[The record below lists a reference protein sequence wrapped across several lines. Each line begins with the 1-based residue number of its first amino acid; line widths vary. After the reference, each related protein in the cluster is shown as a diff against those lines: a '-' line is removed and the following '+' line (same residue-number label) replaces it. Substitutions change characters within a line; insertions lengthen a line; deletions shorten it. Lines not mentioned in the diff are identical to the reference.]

1 MKIRRREFLG
11 TAAAGAGAALAGAR
25 IARAAPPDT
34 DPVGIVSLGKHLKV
48 PRIGAGTGMRGGNR
62 QTNQTR
68 MGREKFEAL
77 LHYEYDQGVRMFD
90 LADLYGT
97 HPYAGRALRSK
108 PRDSFVV
115 SSKYW
120 WRKGGLLEPERPD
133 ADVAIARYLKELK
146 LDYVDLVQLHCV
158 TSPKWPGEMRRQMD
172 IMEKLKQKG
181 VIRAHGVS
189 CHSVGALEAAVREP
203 WVDVVH
209 ARINPYGAA
218 MDGPPEK
225 VVPVL
230 KRIHDA
236 GKGIIGMKII
246 GEGRFRDDDQ
256 KRDHSA
262 RWVLGLG
269 TVDMMAVGFEKPE
282 EVDDFKDRV
291 KRALA
296 ARAKGTG

>member
-11 TAAAGAGAALAGAR
+11 TAAAATGAALVGAR
-25 IARAAPPDT
+25 VVRAAPADT
-34 DPVGIVSLGKHLKV
+34 DPVGLVSLGKHLKV
-48 PRIGAGTGMRGGNR
+48 PRVGAGTGMRGGNR

-77 LHYEYDQGVRMFD
+77 LHYEYDHGVRMFD

-97 HPYAGRALRSK
+97 HPYAGRALKGK

-115 SSKYW
+115 STKYW
-120 WRKGGLLEPERPD
+120 WRKGGLPEPERPD

-146 LDYVDLVQLHCV
+146 LDYLDLVQIHCV
-158 TSPKWPGEMRRQMD
+158 TSPQWPQEMRRQMD
-172 IMEKLKQKG
+172 IMEKLKEKG
-181 VIRAHGVS
+181 IIRAHGVS
-189 CHSVGALEAAVREP
+189 CHSVGALEAAAAEP

-209 ARINPYGAA
+209 ARINPYGAS

-225 VVPVL
+225 VVPAL
-230 KRIHDA
+230 KKIHDA
-236 GKGIIGMKII
+236 GKGIIGMKLI

-256 KRDHSA
+256 KRDHSVQ
-262 RWVLGLG
+262 WVMALGY
-269 TVDMMAVGFEKPE
+269 VDMMAVGFEKPA

-296 ARAKGTG
+296 AKG